1 MKKKWKNLLRP
12 VVFIAAGALAGLAYY
27 LLAGCST
34 GGCIITSSPWISM
47 AYMGLVGA
55 LLSGI
60 TRTECEDKCNM

>member
-1 MKKKWKNLLRP
+1 MKKKWKKLLRP

-34 GGCIITSSPWISM
+34 GGGVITSSPWISM

>member
-34 GGCIITSSPWISM
+34 GGCVITSSPWISM

>member
-34 GGCIITSSPWISM
+34 GGCVITSEPWIAM
-47 AYMGLVGA
+47 AYMGPAGA
-55 LLSGI
+55 LLAGI
-60 TRTECEDKCNM
+60 TGTGCEDKCNM

>member
-1 MKKKWKNLLRP
+1 MRKRWKKLLRH
-12 VVFIAAGALAGLAYY
+12 VSFIAGGALAGLAYY

-34 GGCIITSSPWISM
+34 GGCVITSSPWISM
-47 AYMGLVGA
+47 AHMGLVGA

>member
-1 MKKKWKNLLRP
+1 MKKKWKKLLRP

-34 GGCIITSSPWISM
+34 GGCVITSEPWIAM
-47 AYMGLVGA
+47 AYMGLAGA

-60 TRTECEDKCNM
+60 TGTGCEDKCNM

>member
-1 MKKKWKNLLRP
+1 MRKRWKKLLRP
-12 VVFIAAGALAGLAYY
+12 VSFIAAGALAGLAYY

-34 GGCIITSSPWISM
+34 GGCVITSSPWISM
-47 AYMGLVGA
+47 AYMALAGA